1 VSRRRLLL
9 AIFSASAVVGAI
21 AWLPARAVSPLLPHS
36 IDCAALTGTVWRGR
50 CEGFSIRNSRSGSL
64 SWALRWSI
72 DHPAG
77 IALRWRWIKDQSDAR
92 GVLRGIGRRSPSLQ
106 LEHLSIDLQTLRNAL
121 PSDVL
126 LGPIAALSGRL
137 EGSALYVEFDAGR
150 VSALRGA
157 LAVTRASWLQT
168 GAAIGPFSA
177 QFDGRT
183 GVLRDLGGPFDV
195 RASLA
200 LAEPG
205 RFTAKVR
212 LETRTP
218 NVVPSLV
225 PGFPLEAEIDGQ
237 F

>member
-1 VSRRRLLL
+1 MSRRRLLL

-21 AWLPARAVSPLLPHS
+21 AWLPARVASPLLPHG

-50 CEGFSIRNSRSGSL
+50 CAGSSIRSSRSGSV
-64 SWALRWSI
+64 SWALGVSI
-72 DHPAG
+72 DRPAG
-77 IALRWRWIKDQSDAR
+77 IALRWQWIKDQSDAR
-92 GVLRGIGRRSPSLQ
+92 GVWAGIGRGTSALRID
-106 LEHLSIDLQTLRNAL
+106 HLSIDLQTLRDAF
-121 PSDVL
+121 PTDVL
-126 LGPIAALSGRL
+126 IGPLAALSGRV
-137 EGSALYVEFDAGR
+137 EGSELTLAFESGR
-150 VSALRGA
+150 VSALHGG
-157 LAVTRASWLQT
+157 LTVSRASWLQT
-168 GAAIGPFSA
+168 GAGIGPFTA

-183 GVLRDLGGPFDV
+183 GVLRDVGGPLDV
-195 RASLA
+195 RATLA

-225 PGFPLEAEIDGQ
+225 PGFPLEAEIEGQ